1 MKTSYAL
8 VLFFIVA
15 AIEVTIQFFNLLP
28 YDVFIKPLLVPLLAL
43 WYIRQSFA
51 KEKIFLLA
59 LLGCWVGDVFL
70 LFAGIRE
77 LFFILGLGSFLG
89 AQVLFIITYQKFCWS
104 GEGLNGPQK
113 IRAAFPVL
121 LAATGL
127 VTVLYPS
134 LGALKIPVM
143 VYALVLAWMVVQS
156 FFRYGRTS
164 SASFWSISFGALL
177 FLVSDSL
184 LALNKFH
191 QPVPLA
197 GVGIMTTYL
206 AAVFWIVKG
215 AIRHQSV
222 S

>member
-1 MKTSYAL
+1 M

-15 AIEVTIQFFNLLP
+15 AAEIAIQAFNLLP
-28 YDVFIKPLLVPLLAL
+28 YDRFIKPLLVPLLAL
-43 WYIRQSFA
+43 WYGHQSFT

-59 LLGCWVGDVFL
+59 LLGCWVGDVLL
-70 LFAGIRE
+70 LFAGTHE
-77 LFFILGLGSFLG
+77 LFFILGLSSFLV
-89 AQVLFIITYQKFCWS
+89 AQVLFIRTYPKFCWP

-134 LGALKIPVM
+134 LGDLKIPVM
-143 VYALVLAWMVVQS
+143 GYALVLAWMVVQS

-177 FLVSDSL
+177 FLISDSL

-197 GVGIMTTYL
+197 GVGVMATYM

-215 AIRHQSV
+215 AIQHQSV